1 MADQIRSGII
11 GAGFIGTVHAQA
23 VRAAGGGSPESPATP
38 RDDGHLP

>member
-23 VRAAGGGSPESPATP
+23 VRAAGGVLTRVAGNTP
-38 RDDGHLP
+38 